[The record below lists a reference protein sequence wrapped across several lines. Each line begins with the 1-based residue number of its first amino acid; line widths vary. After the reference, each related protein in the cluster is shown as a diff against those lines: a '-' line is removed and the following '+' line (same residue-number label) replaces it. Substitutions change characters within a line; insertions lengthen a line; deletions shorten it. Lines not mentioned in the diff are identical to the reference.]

1 MQSFLKSNKILL
13 AIIIAVVA
21 IGSATFI
28 PVTEKDYIV
37 INAPMNNILSSV
49 QQVSNWKKWH
59 PDLQDK
65 NDSAKMDVLS
75 ITPFGILVKQT
86 QQQKESLY
94 SLIVVP
100 SDTSN
105 TSKVEIR
112 FRTTL
117 LRLLLKIFYNTIS

>member
-65 NDSAKMDVLS
+65 NDSTKMEVLS

-86 QQQKESLY
+86 QGSKTFFNGFCIIAFFE
-94 SLIVVP
+94 IV
-100 SDTSN
+100 
-105 TSKVEIR
+105 
-112 FRTTL
+112 
-117 LRLLLKIFYNTIS
+117 